1 MTDGRPAARSDHA
14 ADAIESALATLARPA
29 RLSTAEIGLVRSLIG
44 HVEVHEAGSDLTC
57 RDVRHPR
64 RRLMLE
70 GWACRHHLLA
80 DGRRQI
86 LQFVLPGELIGF
98 SAAAPTPLDRGPV
111 LALTRV
117 VWADGAAL
125 FNAVGGMPAG
135 LSGLAAAITRAE
147 KIDQVRL
154 IDHIVRLGRQSAYER
169 MAHLLL
175 ELHERLSGAGRADGD
190 SFPLPLT
197 QEVIAD
203 ALALSVVHVNRV
215 LQRLR
220 AERRIAVRG
229 GRATLLRPDALALTA
244 EYRSPFERM

>member
-1 MTDGRPAARSDHA
+1 
-14 ADAIESALATLARPA
+14 
-29 RLSTAEIGLVRSLIG
+29 
-44 HVEVHEAGSDLTC
+44 
-57 RDVRHPR
+57 
-64 RRLMLE
+64 MLE

-86 LQFVLPGELIGF
+86 LQFILPGDLIGF
-98 SAAAPTPLDRGPV
+98 DAMAPTPLDRGPV

-125 FNAVGGMPAG
+125 YDAVGGTPAG
-135 LSGLAAAITRAE
+135 WSGLATAITRAE
-147 KIDQVRL
+147 KIAQVRL
-154 IDHIVRLGRQSAYER
+154 IDHVVRLGRQSAYER

-175 ELHERLSGAGRADGD
+175 ELHERLSGAGLADGD

-229 GRATLLRPDALALTA
+229 GRATLLKPDALALTA
-244 EYRSPFERM
+244 EYRSPYERV